1 MFILMFELPYDV
13 YLCVKKWRNQ
23 NFTCVKYT
31 SFEQADMIYK
41 NLTDE
46 GSVDRFKPSAMV
58 PVPKVVPNYFVKPFL
73 EHKVKNLLVKVD
85 IEDLF

>member
-1 MFILMFELPYDV
+1 
-13 YLCVKKWRNQ
+13 
-23 NFTCVKYT
+23 
-31 SFEQADMIYK
+31 MIYK

>member
-1 MFILMFELPYDV
+1 MFELPYDV
-13 YLCVKKWRNQ
+13 YLCVKKWKNQ

-41 NLTDE
+41 ILTDK

-58 PVPKVVPNYFVKPFL
+58 SVPKVVPNYFVKPVL
-73 EHKVKNLLVKVD
+73 EYKVKNLLIKVD